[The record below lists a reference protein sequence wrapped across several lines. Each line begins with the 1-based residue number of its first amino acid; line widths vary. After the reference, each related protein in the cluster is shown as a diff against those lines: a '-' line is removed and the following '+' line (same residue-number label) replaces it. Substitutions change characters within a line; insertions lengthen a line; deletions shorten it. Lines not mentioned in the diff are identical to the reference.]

1 MAQLLSV
8 PIIITIVITLPSPHP
23 NPTPALSTWVV
34 QHNCNQYVMLNQGRS
49 QVLLFAKT
57 KESGENNSF
66 PFFESFLC

>member
-34 QHNCNQYVMLNQGRS
+34 QHNCNQYVMLNQGRKPNYYL
-49 QVLLFAKT
+49 QKPKRVEKI
-57 KESGENNSF
+57 E
-66 PFFESFLC
+66 FFIFV